1 VENSEC
7 NLLVED
13 YYNIKEVKELVI
25 FIEWLYADNPLR
37 DWAIFQLSNKK
48 WKVTMDSNSIKE
60 WFLLSK

>member
-1 VENSEC
+1 MENSEC